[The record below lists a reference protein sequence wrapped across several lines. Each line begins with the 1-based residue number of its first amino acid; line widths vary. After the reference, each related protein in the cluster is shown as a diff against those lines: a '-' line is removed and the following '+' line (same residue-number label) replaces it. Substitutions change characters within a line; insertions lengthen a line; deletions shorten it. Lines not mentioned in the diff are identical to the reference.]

1 MEFIDNS
8 EDRNH
13 RSMLDFWMCANDFR
27 RRAKTSTN
35 ANIEPMSNDFRRRP
49 ITSTTSTVN
58 VETMSNDFRWR
69 PITSTTS
76 NANVETM
83 SNEVSTLLQNDAII
97 IYDKFI
103 SLQASS
109 PLGFGSDIRLNLK
122 LIFFSFSSWDEV
134 VLSKTVLSKIH
145 TGPPTGGVR

>member
-1 MEFIDNS
+1 MTRNDGRSLDICDILNNDGLLFHLMEFIDNS

-35 ANIEPMSNDFRRRP
+35 AN
-49 ITSTTSTVN
+49 
-58 VETMSNDFRWR
+58 VETMSNDFRRR

-122 LIFFSFSSWDEV
+122 LIFF
-134 VLSKTVLSKIH
+134 VLFIFTKINQ
-145 TGPPTGGVR
+145 TI